1 MDLIGGQEVLALE
14 GSGDEIAGLSGQVAD
29 IADGARAGSLS
40 GAEGLA
46 NQIGEV
52 GFTGLAA
59 GLGDLH
65 EHGLHGGG
73 NQIVLQD

>member
-1 MDLIGGQEVLALE
+1 
-14 GSGDEIAGLSGQVAD
+14 
-29 IADGARAGSLS
+29 
-40 GAEGLA
+40 
-46 NQIGEV
+46 
-52 GFTGLAA
+52 LAA